1 MSKRRVNDGTALT
14 NVTDRS
20 NINESFLSKESYS
33 KERQLDIDDWNV
45 EDVLLWL
52 STINLLQYSNIF
64 KDGSVDGP
72 FLS

>member
-45 EDVLLWL
+45 EDILLWL
-52 STINLLQYSNIF
+52 STINLLQNSNMF